1 MAGGKK
7 GITLEER
14 NRIDAEILRLKKIK
28 IEKLEYELRQREI
41 LPHLHK
47 YKFYKWAREVYEST
61 NREIFLVAAN
71 QLSKSSTAIRKTIHW
86 ATEKSLWPKLWP
98 GKTPNLFWY
107 FYPNFQ
113 LATTEFET
121 KWAEFLPKEQE
132 CPKYGWKAVY
142 DKGVVQKIVF
152 KSGIILQFRAYS
164 QKLIDIQAA
173 SVYLVVADEEMPV
186 HLLPEI
192 SARTNATDGY
202 FLKVFTATIGQE
214 YWKETMEPT
223 SIEMEKH
230 KDALKMCVSLYDS
243 QFYEDGTPS
252 PWTLEK
258 IERAKANCP
267 TEAEIKRRIYGRFV
281 KSEGLL
287 YESFDV
293 TKNCS
298 EKHPL
303 PKDWYV
309 YGGVDPGSGGS
320 SGHPTGMVFVAV
332 NPQYTK
338 GRVFRAWRGDGIP
351 TDSQTILNK
360 YRELSKGLTLSMS
373 VYDYHAKDFFIV
385 ASSQGQNFI
394 KADKDRESGVAILNT
409 LFKNDM
415 LSIQRG
421 DPELDKLISELLTL
435 GVGTDKRKAKD
446 DLIDPLR
453 YICKAIPWD
462 FSQIELPESL
472 KEVIPQKKPKTSSE
486 DRRDWFY
493 SRGDYKKEDRFDAID
508 AELDSF
514 NEMLGTGD

>member
-1 MAGGKK
+1 MGKK
-7 GITLEER
+7 GALSLEER
-14 NRIDAEILRLKKIK
+14 NRIEAEILRLKKAK
-28 IEKLEYELRQREI
+28 LEKLEYEFAQRER

-47 YKFYKWAREVYEST
+47 FKFYKWSREVFDST

-86 ATEKSLWPKLWP
+86 ATDKSLWPSLWP

-121 KWAEFLPKEQE
+121 KWAEFLPKDQD
-132 CPKYGWKAVY
+132 CPTYGWKAVY
-142 DKGVVQKIVF
+142 DKGVIQKVIF
-152 KSGIILQFRAYS
+152 KSGVILQFRAYS

-173 SVYLVVADEEMPV
+173 SVYLIVADEEMPV
-186 HLLPEI
+186 HLYPEI

-202 FLKVFTATIGQE
+202 FMMVFTATLGQE

-223 SIEMEKH
+223 SEETEKH

-243 QFYEDGTPS
+243 QFYEDGSPS

-258 IERAKANCP
+258 IERAKQNCP
-267 TEAEIKRRIYGRFV
+267 TESEIKRRIYGRFV
-281 KSEGLL
+281 KSEGLQ
-287 YESFDV
+287 YESFSV
-293 TKNCS
+293 EKNTS
-298 EKHPL
+298 QPHPL
-303 PKDWYV
+303 PSTWHV
-309 YGGVDPGSGGS
+309 YGAVDPGSGGT

-338 GRVFRAWRGDGIP
+338 ARVFRAWRGDGIP

-360 YRELSKGLTLSMS
+360 YRELSKGIILSMS
-373 VYDYHAKDFFIV
+373 IYDYHAKDFFLV
-385 ASSQGQNFI
+385 ASSQGHNFV
-394 KADKDRESGVAILNT
+394 KADKDRESGVALLNT
-409 LFKNDM
+409 LFKNEM

-421 DPELDKLISELLTL
+421 DGQLDKLVSELLTL
-435 GVGTDKRKAKD
+435 GVGVDKRKAKD

-462 FSQIELPESL
+462 FSQIEVPESL
-472 KEVIPQKKPKTSSE
+472 REHIPVKVPKTSSE
-486 DRRDWFY
+486 NRKDWFY
-493 SRGDYKKEDRFDAID
+493 SRGEYSID
-508 AELDSF
+508 DSYNSVEAELDSYV
-514 NEMLGTGD
+514 ELLGTGD